1 MPDPSL
7 VSLGMQW
14 LVLFCLDFVNKNLNL
29 PPNSLLPGL
38 TDTDIVLA
46 FDIESSCDTMC
57 VIVC

>member
-1 MPDPSL
+1 
-7 VSLGMQW
+7 MQW

-46 FDIESSCDTMC
+46 FDIESVVTQC
-57 VIVC
+57 V